1 MDEYSWRKQLENY
14 LKTMSIVF
22 MCIFIFVLLCMIF
35 SDNDLE
41 YKLKI
46 LIVFGIVFIAILGF
60 PLIVFLFLFIIHNIV
75 NGKKKTSVKFNE
87 YNRDV
92 PKLYTP
98 AMASLILDLN
108 VEVYQDYT
116 ATILDLY
123 VKKYI
128 DIVNDNDKMQFK
140 LLKAEDETLNLQEH
154 ERYIYNCIK
163 DKRNFDENDFK
174 MLIVRDA
181 QNSGLISETKYK
193 SKYKLIIIAIVYLIF
208 VLLLYNVNKM
218 LFLFLLLIPIIIV
231 PIIVYMLQEEVDTKY
246 KRTQKGNEEAK
257 KIIALKQYIRD
268 YTLIKER
275 EIDYVD
281 ILEEYIP
288 YALALG
294 EAQKIEEF
302 IANNNR
308 YRNLI
313 YELGRHT
320 KDEK

>member
-1 MDEYSWRKQLENY
+1 MDEYSWKKQFLNY

-22 MCIFIFVLLCMIF
+22 MCIFIFILLCALF
-35 SDNDLE
+35 SNTDLE
-41 YKLKI
+41 YKLKTLI
-46 LIVFGIVFIAILGF
+46 LFGIVFMAILGF
-60 PLIVFLFLFIIHNIV
+60 PLIVFLFLFVINNII
-75 NGKKKTSVKFNE
+75 NGKKKIIARNDE

-98 AMASLILDLN
+98 AMASLVLDLK

-128 DIVNDNDKMQFK
+128 DIVNDNGAIHFK
-140 LLKAEDETLNLQEH
+140 LLKSEDEILKLQEH

-163 DKRNFDENDFK
+163 NKINFDENDFK
-174 MLIVRDA
+174 TLLVRDT
-181 QNSGLISETKYK
+181 QNGGLISETKYK
-193 SKYKLIIIAIVYLIF
+193 SKYKLIIMAIVYFIF

-218 LFLFLLLIPIIIV
+218 LFWFLLLIPIIVV
-231 PIIVYMLQEEVDTKY
+231 PIIAYMLQEEVNTKY
-246 KRTQKGNEEAK
+246 KRTPKGNEEAK
-257 KIIALKQYIRD
+257 KIIALKQYIKD
-268 YTLIKER
+268 YTLISER
-275 EIDYVD
+275 DIDYVD

-288 YALALG
+288 YAVALG

-302 IANNNR
+302 IANDNR

-313 YELGRHT
+313 YGLGEHA
-320 KDEK
+320 KN